1 MLCLIARS
9 TRHEFAVTFVTCDN
23 AGMLISISTRW
34 IQRLLRYLDP
44 RRSLATAVGW
54 LVVALCLVFAMAA
67 ALWLGGMA
75 RTSMLQ
81 QHDRQ
86 LALSTEQLAAELDR
100 ALALRM
106 QSVQAAAVMLQTDLG
121 SDTPRA
127 LRAVIDK
134 LQSTYPE
141 FEWIG
146 LADAKGTVVAASD
159 GLLEGGS
166 VAGRIWFAQG
176 LKEPWIGEAHSAAP
190 PDMTL
195 PPLPG
200 GEPRR
205 SVDLAA
211 PMRNLQEHTVGVV
224 GINLSWRWV
233 QSYTQML
240 VKRLN
245 LHNTVQALVLD
256 SAGGVLIGPD
266 ALQGKRWHSV
276 TVNAS
281 AFVDATQ
288 AISGGSARSS
298 APAFERLDDGQVVL
312 VTRAEPLA
320 GSALHTLG
328 WRVQLVEPADRAD
341 RRADALWRQILWV
354 SLGLGGVAALLGVL
368 IARQLTRRL
377 TALTQSVQ
385 NVGMGKAQRVE
396 VPSGSDEVARVG
408 AAFADVLGAL
418 QLERGE
424 LRTLSAELE
433 QRVATRT
440 SEVKRLSEEAR
451 YAAVVRERLKIARD
465 LHDTLAH
472 SMMAMLTEVRLLRK
486 LQIHDP
492 AALPEE
498 LDHAEQVA
506 HQGLKEARAA
516 ITQLRFNAV
525 RDIGLGAALSDALKL
540 FSERTGLSVD
550 FSSEPRAASL
560 VDERAETLFRIA
572 EEALR
577 NVERHAMASLVKVSL
592 RDAADGRLELCI
604 EDDGVGFDSDA
615 SHPGHY
621 GLVGLREQA
630 QLIGAELSI
639 HSAPHEGTTLRLA
652 LDMGPDMRS

>member
-1 MLCLIARS
+1 M
-9 TRHEFAVTFVTCDN
+9 
-23 AGMLISISTRW
+23 
-34 IQRLLRYLDP
+34 QRLLRYLDP
-44 RRSLATAVGW
+44 RRSLATAIGW
-54 LVVALCLVFAMAA
+54 LVVALSLVFAMAA

-81 QHDRQ
+81 QHGRQ
-86 LALSTEQLAAELDR
+86 LALTTEQLASELDQ

-159 GLLEGGS
+159 RLIEGGS

-176 LKEPWIGEAHSAAP
+176 LQGPWIGEVHSAVLP
-190 PDMTL
+190 EKKLLPVPD
-195 PPLPG
+195 

-205 SVDLAA
+205 SVALAA
-211 PMRNLQEHTVGVV
+211 PMRNLQNHTVGVV
-224 GINLSWRWV
+224 GTHLSWRWA

-240 VKRLN
+240 VERLH
-245 LHNTVQALVLD
+245 LHNAVQALVLD
-256 SAGGVLIGPD
+256 SAGVVLIGPD

-276 TVNAS
+276 TVNVTAII
-281 AFVDATQ
+281 DATQ
-288 AISGGSARSS
+288 AISGGSAHSS

-312 VTRAEPLA
+312 VARSEPRA
-320 GSALHTLG
+320 GTALHALG
-328 WRVQLVEPADRAD
+328 WRVQLMEPADQAD
-341 RRADALWRQILWV
+341 QRADALWLRILWV
-354 SLGLGGVAALLGVL
+354 SLGLGGVAALFGVL
-368 IARQLTRRL
+368 IARHLTRRL

-396 VPSGSDEVARVG
+396 APSGIDEVAQVG

-424 LRTLSAELE
+424 LRALSAELE
-433 QRVATRT
+433 QRIVTRT
-440 SEVKRLSEEAR
+440 REIERLAKEAR

-492 AALPEE
+492 AALPDE
-498 LDHAEQVA
+498 LNHAEQVA

-516 ITQLRFNAV
+516 ITQLRFNTV
-525 RDIGLGAALSDALKL
+525 RDIGLGAALANALKL
-540 FSERTGLSVD
+540 FSERTGLTVD
-550 FSSEPRAASL
+550 YSSEPRAASL
-560 VDERAETLFRIA
+560 ADERAEILFRIA

-592 RDAADGRLELCI
+592 RDVADGHLELSI
-604 EDDGVGFDSDA
+604 TDNGVGFDPEA
-615 SHPGHY
+615 SYAGHY
-621 GLVGLREQA
+621 GLLGLHEQV
-630 QLIGAELSI
+630 QLIGAELNI
-639 HSAPHEGTTLRLA
+639 QSAPHEGTNLRIA
-652 LDMGPDMRS
+652 LNMGPDMRS